1 MIDDVDRVFSA
12 NDPHHRELV
21 EAPSCYVRNKKTMMK
36 LTKLLLRSIP
46 LTLLISGGTAPASLS
61 QAQRKTRIIRVQP
74 SPAVR
79 EAIQIRSQRTPNGE
93 SYDKAL
99 IALNEIQRNAHRTH
113 DVKQE
118 AEAIREIKI
127 TIQLQAIY
135 RKWQNQARQ
144 EIKAGRLGL
153 ITYGIASSVDGVG
166 IRFLEKN
173 YPITRKKSYGCMLG
187 GKEIAEIDGYNE
199 IMRSEIE
206 RRYGKDF
213 FEKARQREQQS
224 YRQPHNQRSSVPR
237 PPETKSETPPRK

>member
-1 MIDDVDRVFSA
+1 
-12 NDPHHRELV
+12 
-21 EAPSCYVRNKKTMMK
+21 MK

-79 EAIQIRSQRTPNGE
+79 EAIQIRSQRNPNGE

-99 IALNEIQRNAHRTH
+99 IALNEIQRNAHWTH
-113 DVKQE
+113 NVEQE
-118 AEAIREIKI
+118 AEAIREIK
-127 TIQLQAIY
+127 TTLQVQAIY

-153 ITYGIASSVDGVG
+153 ITYGRGWSVYGVG
-166 IRFLEKN
+166 IEFLEKN
-173 YPITRKKSYGCMLG
+173 YPITRTKSYGCMLG
-187 GKEIAEIDGYNE
+187 GKEMAEIDGYNE

-213 FEKARQREQQS
+213 FEQARQREQQS
-224 YRQPHNQRSSVPR
+224 YRQSYSQHPTVTRLPK
-237 PPETKSETPPRK
+237 TKSETPPRK